1 MDRTGNL
8 RLSTR
13 CAGATRTGDMARQE
27 L

>member
-13 CAGATRTGDMARQE
+13 CAAATRTGDMARQE

>member
-13 CAGATRTGDMARQE
+13 CAAATRSGDMARQE